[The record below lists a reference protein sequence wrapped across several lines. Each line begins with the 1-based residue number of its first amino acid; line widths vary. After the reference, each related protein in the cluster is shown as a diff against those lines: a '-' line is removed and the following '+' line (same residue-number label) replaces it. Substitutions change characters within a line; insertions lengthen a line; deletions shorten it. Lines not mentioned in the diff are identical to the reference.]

1 MAEVLTVL
9 CCLLVTQRDSVYDY
23 TKFLFLTTALGYAT
37 NMKMCAKKKKMQKRN
52 QTMAEFSPEQHQN
65 GGSCRHCTFLAWFS
79 ALAEPEGYPFTHQ
92 HIPSAHCNRAG
103 RITHI

>member
-23 TKFLFLTTALGYAT
+23 TKFLSLTTALGYAT
-37 NMKMCAKKKKMQKRN
+37 NMKTCAKKKCRSETKLW
-52 QTMAEFSPEQHQN
+52 QN
-65 GGSCRHCTFLAWFS
+65 SAQNSTKTEGHVGIVHFFAWFS

-92 HIPSAHCNRAG
+92 RIPSAHCNRAG